1 LTGGQVASCG
11 WLAGG
16 RAGLLCLVAMA
27 MARRRQAGRQAGRL
41 TLRQGERY

>member
-1 LTGGQVASCG
+1 M
-11 WLAGG
+11 WLAGW

-27 MARRRQAGRQAGRL
+27 MAKYKHGGAGRQAGRQAGRL